1 MKIQQTGIACLKI
14 LITIAII
21 GLLSIPIL
29 LLPKGFKGD
38 LTLIGHGS
46 VSVVLPFDKNLA
58 GTTDTMEL
66 LNRIRPDFE
75 ERVEFLAVDIAT
87 PTGLNFVRNQRTGV
101 LELII
106 FDTEGTRQAV
116 LPAGPGET
124 LLRSSIEQVLAGSAK

>member
-1 MKIQQTGIACLKI
+1 MKTRQTGLSRIKI
-14 LITIAII
+14 VITIAII

-38 LTLIGHGS
+38 LTLIGQGT

-87 PTGLNFVRNQRTGV
+87 PTGLNFTRNQRIGV
-101 LELII
+101 LELVI
-106 FDTEGTRQAV
+106 FDPQGARQTV
-116 LPAGPGET
+116 LPAGPDES
-124 LLRSSIEQVLAGSAK
+124 LVRSSIEDVLAGAVK